1 MLIFRASAKACLVNQ
16 RFHWKRCTSARLEV
30 GAGAPSYPQ
39 TAKDHFRRV
48 YCEAVDLMVSAIYQE
63 SFSSYAQM
71 ETLLVKAANGD
82 DYEAEFK
89 FLEASYREDVDTG
102 ALPGHATKYFGS
114 YVIGEDSM
122 FWRNPVGGVKVSKTR
137 REANSGSPNY
147 LSAGC
152 CKSCNQR
159 CWRAFI
165 LICTASEDV
174 ASIQDGW
181 PSSVEWSQAENRQCL
196 YSYTGVCFLQ

>member
-1 MLIFRASAKACLVNQ
+1 MLIFRARAKACMVNQ
-16 RFHWKRCTSARLEV
+16 RFQESDALLARLEV

-39 TAKDHFRRV
+39 TAKDHFTRV
-48 YCEAVDLMVSAIYQE
+48 YYETVDLIVSTIYQE

-102 ALPGHATKYFGS
+102 ALPGHAAKYFGS

-122 FWRNPVGGVKVSKTR
+122 FSRNPVGGVKVSKTK
-137 REANSGSPNY
+137 GKPK
-147 LSAGC
+147 LSL
-152 CKSCNQR
+152 SC
-159 CWRAFI
+159 
-165 LICTASEDV
+165 L
-174 ASIQDGW
+174 
-181 PSSVEWSQAENRQCL
+181 L
-196 YSYTGVCFLQ
+196 

>member
-1 MLIFRASAKACLVNQ
+1 ME
-16 RFHWKRCTSARLEV
+16 RFHFFLGLHFGGQLHSHTDNLSKDLQGAKVAACCQWTRPGIGIGIGEDHKNASDQSFDHFYANISRKSEGLLGKPTLPRKRCTSARLEV
-30 GAGAPSYPQ
+30 RAGTPSYPQ

-48 YCEAVDLMVSAIYQE
+48 YYEAVDLIVSAIYQE

-122 FWRNPVGGVKVSKTR
+122 F
-137 REANSGSPNY
+137 
-147 LSAGC
+147 
-152 CKSCNQR
+152 
-159 CWRAFI
+159 
-165 LICTASEDV
+165 
-174 ASIQDGW
+174 
-181 PSSVEWSQAENRQCL
+181 
-196 YSYTGVCFLQ
+196 

>member
-1 MLIFRASAKACLVNQ
+1 ME
-16 RFHWKRCTSARLEV
+16 RFDFFFGLHFEGKLHSHTDNLSKDLQGTKVANLTKETLTKMPSYANISRKSEGLLGKPTLLRKRCTSAKLEV
-30 GAGAPSYPQ
+30 GAGTPSYPQ

-48 YCEAVDLMVSAIYQE
+48 CYEAIDLIVSAIYQE

-122 FWRNPVGGVKVSKTR
+122 F
-137 REANSGSPNY
+137 
-147 LSAGC
+147 
-152 CKSCNQR
+152 
-159 CWRAFI
+159 
-165 LICTASEDV
+165 
-174 ASIQDGW
+174 
-181 PSSVEWSQAENRQCL
+181 
-196 YSYTGVCFLQ
+196 

>member
-1 MLIFRASAKACLVNQ
+1 MLIFGASAKACLLNQ

-48 YCEAVDLMVSAIYQE
+48 YYEAVDLIVGAIYQE

-122 FWRNPVGGVKVSKTR
+122 FWRNPVGGVKVSKTKR
-137 REANSGSPNY
+137 KPK
-147 LSAGC
+147 LSV
-152 CKSCNQR
+152 SC
-159 CWRAFI
+159 
-165 LICTASEDV
+165 L
-174 ASIQDGW
+174 
-181 PSSVEWSQAENRQCL
+181 L
-196 YSYTGVCFLQ
+196 

>member
-1 MLIFRASAKACLVNQ
+1 MLIFRARAKACLVNQ

-48 YCEAVDLMVSAIYQE
+48 YYEAVDLIVSAIYQE

-102 ALPGHATKYFGS
+102 ALPEHATKYFGS
-114 YVIGEDSM
+114 YVIGEDNC
-122 FWRNPVGGVKVSKTR
+122 RNSLFKICSLHPV
-137 REANSGSPNY
+137 
-147 LSAGC
+147 
-152 CKSCNQR
+152 
-159 CWRAFI
+159 I
-165 LICTASEDV
+165 
-174 ASIQDGW
+174 
-181 PSSVEWSQAENRQCL
+181 
-196 YSYTGVCFLQ
+196 FLELLTF

>member
-1 MLIFRASAKACLVNQ
+1 MLIFRARAKAYLVNQ
-16 RFHWKRCTSARLEV
+16 RFHWKRCTLARLEV

-48 YCEAVDLMVSAIYQE
+48 YYEAIYLIVSAIYQE

-71 ETLLVKAANGD
+71 ETLLVKAANGG

-89 FLEASYREDVDTG
+89 FLEASHGEDVDTG
-102 ALPGHATKYFGS
+102 ELPGHATKYFGS

-122 FWRNPVGGVKVSKTR
+122 FWRNPAGGVKVSKTR

-147 LSAGC
+147 L
-152 CKSCNQR
+152 
-159 CWRAFI
+159 
-165 LICTASEDV
+165 
-174 ASIQDGW
+174 
-181 PSSVEWSQAENRQCL
+181 
-196 YSYTGVCFLQ
+196 